1 MAISKHDKQALA
13 DLFIHMGV
21 PLVVSMQTVE
31 SWSGGE
37 GEDLKTRTEKLSKL
51 LTIAVEFATKIT
63 KKLEIRD
70 AYTLEN
76 VRGKIIRIVT
86 PIIAENYVRDGQIP
100 TEDNLTDLTDL
111 FDVLISFAGSVS
123 PADEKGSKATKMVMM
138 VEACDPLLTVIR
150 DNDFGMG
157 GGEAFQNSVAGLK
170 GRAEQLAPKLGLDS
184 AIESGLF
191 KSIVSI
197 YVSCYKLISDKGG
210 DIDAVWG
217 ECDERLAVIQG
228 LTAYVSEKAGITVEK
243 AEPSPEKTPV
253 LKTEKK
259 ADSKKEETT
268 KKDDDDNGENDGDF
282 NPMAF
287 FSAGGK

>member
-51 LTIAVEFATKIT
+51 LTITVEFATKIT

-86 PIIAENYVRDGQIP
+86 PIIAENYVRDGQVP
-100 TEDNLTDLTDL
+100 TEDSLSDLTDL
-111 FDVLISFAGSVS
+111 FDVLVSFAASVS
-123 PADEKGSKATKMVMM
+123 PTDEKGSKANKMAIMI
-138 VEACDPLLTVIR
+138 ESCDPLLTAIR
-150 DNDFGMG
+150 DNDLGMG
-157 GGEAFQNSVAGLK
+157 ADEAFQTSIAGLK
-170 GRAEQLAPKLGLDS
+170 GRAQQLAPKLGLDDG
-184 AIESGLF
+184 IESGLF
-191 KSIVSI
+191 KSIALI
-197 YVSCYKLISDKGG
+197 YVSCYHSIAKKGG
-210 DIDAVWG
+210 DIDAIWK

-228 LTAYVSEKAGITVEK
+228 LTAYVSEKTGITAEK
-243 AEPSPEKTPV
+243 TETSPEKAPV
-253 LKTEKK
+253 LKAEKK
-259 ADSKKEETT
+259 ADSEKEDKPKKE
-268 KKDDDDNGENDGDF
+268 DDEGEDDGDF